1 MPYQLLIKS
10 PVSRTVPPAN
20 ASPPQSNP
28 LTAVDNFKARKNG
41 INAST
46 FTKKITTPPIHPK
59 PVVIPHL
66 TITTSTPLTTR
77 VETVA
82 RSFKVVPYFPTP
94 QWEQSHIYRTPHPQI
109 TIDPIHTAHIPSLSR
124 ITGLLLPIRYSN
136 SFYTACITDPII
148 ASISR
153 VAIYRETAQIPIET
167 QVTETGEPALPSVLP
182 NGDCGA
188 AQGKVIGGIQ
198 CRLEQ
203 LFESAS
209 TSPTAD
215 CAKQNQS
222 NNDNTKDNYG
232 TALEREPTKPIHSPQ
247 PMNLYIQTLHLLSPY
262 RGMGVATSLLDCLL
276 YEPLPTSSEPTA
288 MTAPP
293 NWIAKRRHIS
303 KLVKHYNIRTVTAH
317 VHETNDDALRW
328 YVARGFHIEEEIVEN
343 YYRRLKPTGARVV
356 RLDLEWNDTTYNY
369 DSNYAASGYD
379 NDDDYSDYEK
389 IWDDNGYSSLN
400 AKKLKVNTS
409 LDSKEKE
416 KGRDDDFADW
426 VKVEYQRRDPSRG
439 TVCESEGCQHVDGLL
454 AEESPVSEA
463 PSPSPT
469 AFMGDEGEDINKKG
483 KKKKRKS
490 R

>member
-10 PVSRTVPPAN
+10 PISRTVPPAN

-28 LTAVDNFKARKNG
+28 LTTVDNFKARKNG

-46 FTKKITTPPIHPK
+46 FAKKITTPPIHPK

-66 TITTSTPLTTR
+66 AITTSTPLTTR
-77 VETVA
+77 VETAA
-82 RSFKVVPYFPTP
+82 RSSKVVPCLPSP
-94 QWEQSHIYRTPHPQI
+94 QWEQSHTYRTPHPQI
-109 TIDPIHTAHIPSLSR
+109 TIDPIHTTHIPSLSR
-124 ITGLLLPIRYSN
+124 ITGLLLPIKYSN

-167 QVTETGEPALPSVLP
+167 HVTKTGEPTLPSMRP
-182 NGDCGA
+182 NRDCSA

-209 TSPTAD
+209 TSTTAN

-222 NNDNTKDNYG
+222 NNGITKDNYG
-232 TALEREPTKPIHSPQ
+232 TALEREPTMPVSSP
-247 PMNLYIQTLHLLSPY
+247 PSMNLYIQTLHLLSPY
-262 RGMGVATSLLDCLL
+262 RGIGVATSLLDCLL

-293 NWIAKRRHIS
+293 NRIAKRKHIS
-303 KLVKHYNIRTVTAH
+303 KLVKHYNIRTITAH

-328 YVARGFHIEEEIVEN
+328 YAARGFRIEEGIVEN

-356 RLDLEWNDTTYNY
+356 RLDLEWND
-369 DSNYAASGYD
+369 
-379 NDDDYSDYEK
+379 NDGDYSDYEK
-389 IWDDNGYSSLN
+389 IGDDNGYSSLK
-400 AKKLKVNTS
+400 AKKLKVNTL
-409 LDSKEKE
+409 LDGKEKD

-426 VKVEYQRRDPSRG
+426 VKVEYQRRDPSPV
-439 TVCESEGCQHVDGLL
+439 TVCESEGCQHVDGLSG
-454 AEESPVSEA
+454 EESPVSEA
-463 PSPSPT
+463 PSSSLT
-469 AFMGDEGEDINKKG
+469 TFMGDREEDINKKG